1 MTAGSCKR
9 KPGPVEA
16 PAPGHSRQAA
26 RVAEKT
32 PEKIGAYEFRQA
44 GQRLTQDSVLLAD
57 FVLPL
62 KKEDIVLDLG
72 AGSGVMPLIF
82 CLKSEAGKI
91 VGVEINEKAAKS
103 ARENIS
109 VNCLAERVEIM
120 NRDWRTL
127 KGIFP
132 GGSFSVIVSNPP
144 YVKKGSG
151 RISPSSERALARHE
165 SAGTLR
171 DLIEISEY
179 LLSKKGRLF
188 YVYPVRRLQELFSE
202 LKRFGMKPVRISFVH
217 AEKGLDADVFLIEAG
232 FGGELRVEGSVFRK

>member
-1 MTAGSCKR
+1 MAGGR
-9 KPGPVEA
+9 KPV
-16 PAPGHSRQAA
+16 PARPSSASGGGKA
-26 RVAEKT
+26 R
-32 PEKIGAYEFRQA
+32 EKIGAYEFRQA
-44 GQRLTQDSVLLAD
+44 GQRLTEDSVLLAD

-62 KKEDIVLDLG
+62 KKEDVVMDLG
-72 AGSGVMPLIF
+72 TGSGVMPLIF
-82 CLKSEAGKI
+82 CLKSGVEKI

-103 ARENIS
+103 ACENMG
-109 VNCLAERVEIM
+109 VNGLAERVEIM

-132 GGSFSVIVSNPP
+132 VGSFDVIVSNPP

-171 DLIEISEY
+171 DLVEISKY

-188 YVYPVRRLQELFSE
+188 YVYPARRLQELFAE
-202 LKRFGMKPVRISFVH
+202 FGRVGIKPARIAFVH
-217 AEKGLDADVFLIEAG
+217 SKKGFDADVFLIEAG
-232 FGGELRVEGSVFRK
+232 FGGELRVEGPIFRK

>member
-1 MTAGSCKR
+1 MTAGDCGR
-9 KPGPVEA
+9 KTGPIACVR
-16 PAPGHSRQAA
+16 G
-26 RVAEKT
+26 KI

-62 KKEDIVLDLG
+62 KKEDTVLDLG
-72 AGSGVMPLIF
+72 TGSGAVPLIF
-82 CLKSEAGKI
+82 CLKSSVKKI
-91 VGVEINEKAAKS
+91 VGVEINEKAVKA

-109 VNCLAERVEIM
+109 VNGLAHRVEIM

-132 GGSFSVIVSNPP
+132 GASFSVIVSNPP

-151 RISPSSERALARHE
+151 RLSPSSERALARHE

-171 DLIEISEY
+171 DLVEISEY

-188 YVYPVRRLQELFSE
+188 YVYPVKRLQELFAE
-202 LKRFGMKPVRISFVH
+202 FGRFGIKPVRISFVH
-217 AEKGLDADVFLIEAG
+217 AGKGVDADVFLVEAG
-232 FGGELRVEGSVFRK
+232 FQGELRVEGPVFRK

>member
-1 MTAGSCKR
+1 MPGKRKSVLIERTAG
-9 KPGPVEA
+9 
-16 PAPGHSRQAA
+16 
-26 RVAEKT
+26 KT
-32 PEKIGAYEFRQA
+32 LERIGAYEFRQA
-44 GQRLTQDSVLLAD
+44 GQRLTEDSVLLAD

-72 AGSGVMPLIF
+72 AGSGAVPLIF
-82 CLKSEAGKI
+82 CLKSGVKKI

-127 KGIFP
+127 KGVFP
-132 GGSFSVIVSNPP
+132 AGFFSVIVSNPP

-171 DLIEISEY
+171 DLVEISEY

-188 YVYPVRRLQELFSE
+188 YVYPVRRLQELFAE
-202 LKRFGMKPVRISFVH
+202 LGRFGIKPVRISFVH
-217 AEKGLDADVFLIEAG
+217 ASMGLDADVFLIEAG
-232 FGGELRVEGSVFRK
+232 FGGELRVEGPIFRNAITGGRQK